1 MDAIDRI
8 RAFNRFYI
16 GHLGLLSRSYLGSGL
31 GLTEVRILH
40 DLDAENVPK
49 ARAVAL
55 GLGLDEG
62 YVSRV
67 LAGFERRGWL
77 ERQRGT
83 GDARVRDLALTQ
95 AGRAAAAGLRAASRA
110 ALVQVIPAA
119 RIGAVAAALDATEA
133 AFGVGEV
140 VLRDLQPGDAGWII
154 GRHGALYAEDE
165 GFDATFEALVAD
177 ILAAFLRHH
186 DPARERGWIAVR
198 GSRRLGS
205 VIVVAETPQVAKL
218 RLVLVER
225 CERGTGLAQRML
237 ETAMSFARD
246 AGYTGMRL
254 WTHESHR
261 AAGRLYARNGFI
273 LTEATP
279 ARSFGQNVV
288 AQVWQRAL

>member
-8 RAFNRFYI
+8 RAFNRFYT

-40 DLDAENVPK
+40 DLDAERVPK
-49 ARAVAL
+49 ARALAHR
-55 GLGLDEG
+55 LGLDEG

-77 ERQRGT
+77 ERRRGA
-83 GDARVRDLALTQ
+83 GDARVRDLALTVE
-95 AGRAAAAGLRAASRA
+95 GRAAAAGLRAASRA
-110 ALVQVIPAA
+110 ALAEVIPAA
-119 RIGAVAAALDATEA
+119 RIGAVAAALSEAEA
-133 AFGVGEV
+133 AFGIGEV

-198 GSRRLGS
+198 GSQRLGS
-205 VIVVAETPQVAKL
+205 IFVVAETPQVAKL

-225 CERGTGLAQRML
+225 SERGTGLAQRML
-237 ETAMSFARD
+237 ETAMGFARG
-246 AGYTGMRL
+246 AGYSAMRL

-279 ARSFGQNVV
+279 ARSFGQDVV